1 MPMEPKQNSTPVAR
15 RRSLFWPVVF
25 TLVAGAIL
33 MSLGF
38 WQLQRLAWKE
48 ALIAAIDA
56 RADAASAPLPSEAQW
71 SALVPDDYDY
81 RHVEAS
87 GQFDY
92 GKEVLVFR
100 GFGPH
105 GLGPGYLVMTPLRLA
120 SGAYVIV
127 NRGYVPQE
135 RKEPS
140 ERSAGQIGGEV
151 HITGLMRPPEP
162 RNFFTPA
169 DAPDKGEYFT
179 RDPSLIAGHFGLSPA
194 APFTIDA
201 DDLHVPGGW
210 PLGGTTVRDLPNSHL
225 GYAITWFGLAAALAG
240 VFVAFV
246 LRRRQTP
253 R

>member
-1 MPMEPKQNSTPVAR
+1 MELKQNSTQVSR
-15 RRSLFWPVVF
+15 RRSLFWPAVF

-38 WQLQRLAWKE
+38 WQLRRLAWKE

-56 RADAASAPLPSEAQW
+56 RADAAPGPLPPESQW
-71 SALVPDDYDY
+71 SALVPADYDY
-81 RHVEAS
+81 RHVEAR
-87 GQFDY
+87 GRFDY
-92 GKEVLVFR
+92 GKEALVFR

-169 DAPDKGEYFT
+169 DAPDKGSYFT
-179 RDPSLIAGHFGLSPA
+179 RDPGLIAGHFGLSPA
-194 APFTIDA
+194 APFSIDA

-246 LRRRQTP
+246 LRRHQTL